1 MRAFIIAFSLAGL
14 LAPTVAS
21 AEQTEIIV
29 RVLAKDSKFV
39 GTSMGGMRIIR
50 RDAHTGE
57 ILATGLTQGGTGN
70 TKLIMMRTKAVGR
83 NWPTAQLPNSSPRL
97 ISMSRA
103 SSRLK
108 LTGLRDS
115 PRRRFACFQPSG
127 SFLAEGSPA
136 GMAGCSTS
144 PVSSSMCA
152 ASAYQTSDRSG

>member
-39 GTSMGGMRIIR
+39 GTSMGGMRIIL

-70 TKLIMMRTKAVGR
+70 TKLIMHEDKGR
-83 NWPTAQLPNSSPRL
+83 RAQLADEL
-97 ISMSRA
+97 
-103 SSRLK
+103 
-108 LTGLRDS
+108 
-115 PRRRFACFQPSG
+115 
-127 SFLAEGSPA
+127 
-136 GMAGCSTS
+136 GCQIHRH
-144 PVSSSMCA
+144 P
-152 ASAYQTSDRSG
+152 